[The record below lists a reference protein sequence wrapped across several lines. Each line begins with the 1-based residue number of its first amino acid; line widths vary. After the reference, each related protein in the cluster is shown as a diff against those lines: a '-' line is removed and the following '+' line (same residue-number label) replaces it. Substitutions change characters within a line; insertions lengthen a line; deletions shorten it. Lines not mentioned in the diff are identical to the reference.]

1 MKFLIQT
8 DDNGQ
13 VLHDFSKTLIELQK
27 FYDWFFH
34 MNSKDESIIEI
45 NYCCMDN
52 SDTAKLLCLE
62 DYIKCNSYDTDG
74 EPYIY
79 KYTPVGSVEFV
90 RKFAK
95 LAYGTDYFPK
105 PINVPEQLMP
115 ELYSGRI
122 CRNLISGEDVYNY
135 FGYVNMHLP
144 LNDKN
149 CNRFFVKSLD
159 TIKDER
165 NGFYDVIPDL
175 HNGAMNLEAR
185 MHNGYQVHKIFDH
198 RSFEVFTNCQ
208 VSTMLDDIESEWRV
222 FVYKGKGVDVKN
234 YSGDPFVF
242 PSADRIYQF
251 IGQYTEAP
259 EAYTLD
265 VAVTNKGT
273 WVLECH
279 DFFSCGLYGSTDK
292 NIPFMLNHA
301 WFNIK
306 NKILKHKNNG

>member
-1 MKFLIQT
+1 MKFLVQV
-8 DDNGQ
+8 DNHGR
-13 VLHDFSKTLIELQK
+13 VIHDFSKTLIELSEYYSWLYRVVHALDIDFCSLENIK
-27 FYDWFFH
+27 SFVDTHKSFE
-34 MNSKDESIIEI
+34 NKEA
-45 NYCCMDN
+45 
-52 SDTAKLLCLE
+52 SD
-62 DYIKCNSYDTDG
+62 ITD
-74 EPYIY
+74 I
-79 KYTPVGSVEFV
+79 TPVGSVEFV
-90 RKFAK
+90 KEFAK
-95 LAYGTDYFPK
+95 QVFGTDYFPK

-115 ELYSGRI
+115 EMYSGRI

-175 HNGAMNLEAR
+175 HNGTMTLEAR
-185 MHNGYQVHKIFDH
+185 MHNGYRVHKIFDN
-198 RSFEVFTNCQ
+198 RAFEVFTNCQ

-222 FVYKGKGVDVKN
+222 FVYKGHGIDVKN

-242 PSADRIYQF
+242 PKAEMIYEF
-251 IGQYTEAP
+251 IGQYTDAP
-259 EAYTLD
+259 VAYTLD
-265 VAVTNKGT
+265 VAVTKNGT

-279 DFFSCGLYGSTDK
+279 DFYSCGLYGCNNK
-292 NIPFMLNHA
+292 NIPYMMNHA

-306 NKILKHKNNG
+306 NDILKHKNNG

>member
-13 VLHDFSKTLIELQK
+13 VLHDFSKTLMELQK
-27 FYDWFFH
+27 FYDWLYQGYEKAD
-34 MNSKDESIIEI
+34 KDEPLIELE
-45 NYCCMDN
+45 YCCFN
-52 SDTAKLLCLE
+52 KLENFINHYTYSIVNVL
-62 DYIKCNSYDTDG
+62 
-74 EPYIY
+74 EPYVY
-79 KYTPVGSVEFV
+79 MYTPVGSVEFV
-90 RKFAK
+90 REFAK

-175 HNGAMNLEAR
+175 NNGTMTCEAR
-185 MHNGYQVHKIFDH
+185 LHEGHEVHKIFDH

-242 PSADRIYQF
+242 PNADRIYQF

-306 NKILKHKNNG
+306 NDILKHKNNE

>member
-13 VLHDFSKTLIELQK
+13 VLHDFSKTLMELQK
-27 FYDWFFH
+27 FYDWVYQTRA
-34 MNSKDESIIEI
+34 NADKNESIIEI
-45 NYCCMDN
+45 EYCCFN
-52 SDTAKLLCLE
+52 KLK
-62 DYIKCNSYDTDG
+62 DFIKHNLFG
-74 EPYIY
+74 IINEVEH
-79 KYTPVGSVEFV
+79 YTPVGSVEFV
-90 RKFAK
+90 REFAK

-105 PINVPEQLMP
+105 PLNVPEQLMP

-122 CRNLISGEDVYNY
+122 CRNLTSGEEVNNY

-144 LNDKN
+144 LTDKHI
-149 CNRFFVKSLD
+149 NRFFVKSLD

-175 HNGAMNLEAR
+175 NNGFMSCEAR

-198 RSFEVFTNCQ
+198 RSFEEFTNCQ
-208 VSTMLDDIESEWRV
+208 VSTMLEDIESEWRV
-222 FVYKGKGVDVKN
+222 FVYKGKGVDIKN

-242 PSADRIYQF
+242 PNADRIYQF
-251 IGQYTEAP
+251 IDQYTDAP

-279 DFFSCGLYGSTDK
+279 DFFSCGLYGCTDK
-292 NIPFMLNHA
+292 NIPFMLNRA

-306 NKILKHKNNG
+306 NEILKHKNNG

>member
-13 VLHDFSKTLIELQK
+13 VLHDFSKNLIEQQK
-27 FYDWFFH
+27 FYDWFYQG
-34 MNSKDESIIEI
+34 NSNDEPIIELE
-45 NYCCMDN
+45 YCCFN
-52 SDTAKLLCLE
+52 KLEKFINHYTYSIVNEL
-62 DYIKCNSYDTDG
+62 
-74 EPYIY
+74 EPYVY
-79 KYTPVGSVEFV
+79 MYTPVGSVEFV
-90 RKFAK
+90 REFAK

-105 PINVPEQLMP
+105 PLNVPEQLMP

-122 CRNLISGEDVYNY
+122 CRNLTSDEEVNNY

-144 LNDKN
+144 LTDK
-149 CNRFFVKSLD
+149 CINRFFVKSLD

-165 NGFYDVIPDL
+165 NGFYDVVPDL
-175 HNGAMNLEAR
+175 HNGTMTLEAK
-185 MHNGYQVHKIFDH
+185 MHNGYQVHNIFDH
-198 RSFEVFTNCQ
+198 RSYEVFTNCQ
-208 VSTMLDDIESEWRV
+208 VSTMLEDIESEWRV
-222 FVYKGKGVDVKN
+222 FVYKGRGIDVKN
-234 YSGDPFVF
+234 YSGNPFVF
-242 PSADRIYQF
+242 PKTERIYQF
-251 IGQYTEAP
+251 IDQYTDAP

-279 DFFSCGLYGSTDK
+279 DFFSCGLYGCIDK

-306 NKILKHKNNG
+306 NEILKHKNNG

>member
-1 MKFLIQT
+1 MKFLIQI
-8 DDNGQ
+8 DNHGR
-13 VLHDFSKTLIELQK
+13 VIHDFSKTLIELSEYYSWLYGGSQQ
-27 FYDWFFH
+27 
-34 MNSKDESIIEI
+34 SA
-45 NYCCMDN
+45 MDIDFCLLEN
-52 SDTAKLLCLE
+52 IKRFVDTHKSSENEDASDV
-62 DYIKCNSYDTDG
+62 TD
-74 EPYIY
+74 I
-79 KYTPVGSVEFV
+79 TPVGSVEFV
-90 RKFAK
+90 KEFAK
-95 LAYGTDYFPK
+95 QVFGTDYFPK

-122 CRNLISGEDVYNY
+122 CRNLMSGEDVYNY

-149 CNRFFVKSLD
+149 SNRFFVKSLD

-175 HNGAMNLEAR
+175 YDKYMTLEAR
-185 MHNGYQVHKIFDH
+185 MHNGYQVHKIFHH
-198 RSFEVFTNCQ
+198 RSFEAFTNCQ
-208 VSTMLDDIESEWRV
+208 VSTILEDIESEWRV
-222 FVYKGKGVDVKN
+222 FVYKGKGIDVKN

-242 PSADRIYQF
+242 PKADRIYQF
-251 IGQYTEAP
+251 IDQYTEAP

-306 NKILKHKNNG
+306 NDILKHKNNG